1 MTSDTPRPPLGLFD
15 RRLWRRHYFI
25 PTEHGA
31 WIWWIGP
38 FLIGAA
44 AGGKLGLDAL
54 VLLLAVAAAFFM
66 RHPTAIAVKALSGRR
81 PRSDLAPGLF
91 WTAAYAL
98 VALVAVLILVRS
110 GHAQLLWLAIPGVL
124 VFAWHLWLVSRREE
138 RGQRGVELVA
148 AGVLALA
155 APAAYWVAGGPGA
168 LTAWLL
174 WLLTWLQSAAS
185 IVFVYLRLEQ
195 RRLPALPPPSERWR
209 LGARTLVYHLFNLV
223 AATGLAALG
232 RVPVLV
238 PVAFALMLADA
249 LQGVAQPP
257 VGSRPA
263 AIGLRQLGS
272 SALFVVVMIAAYLAR

>member
-1 MTSDTPRPPLGLFD
+1 MMSDTPRPALELLD

-38 FLIGAA
+38 FLIGTA
-44 AGGKLGLDAL
+44 AGGTFGLDAL
-54 VLLLAVAAAFFM
+54 VLLLAVAAVFFM
-66 RHPTAIAVKALSGRR
+66 RQPAAITVKALSGRR
-81 PRSDLAPGLF
+81 ARSDLAPGLF
-91 WTAAYAL
+91 WSSTYSLIAL
-98 VALVAVLILVRS
+98 LAVLVLIRS
-110 GHAQLLWLAIPGVL
+110 NHAQLLWLAIPGVL

-195 RRLPALPPPSERWR
+195 RRFPAVPPPSECWR
-209 LGARTLVYHLFNLV
+209 MGARTLVYHTFNLV
-223 AATGLAALG
+223 AAAGLAAA
-232 RVPVLV
+232 RLV
-238 PVAFALMLADA
+238 PALVPAAFGLMLADA
-249 LQGVAQPP
+249 LEGVARPP
-257 VGSRPA
+257 VGARPT